1 MLMITTPANTFGEK
15 AAAELSLS
23 YSIIAGEA
31 TLFFVQVLY
40 YLISS

>member
-23 YSIIAGEA
+23 YSITAGAA
-31 TLFFVQVLY
+31 TLLFFWCKY
-40 YLISS
+40 SII